1 MTSNLTQS
9 NTPQTA
15 WLPTPEFIATTNLA
29 HTMRELKIDSYEQL
43 HQWSV
48 EHYAEFWD
56 YIIKKLNIQF
66 SKPYTKIVDLSAGV
80 ENPHWLPDAKLNIAT
95 SCFNAP
101 SDAIA
106 IINQTETGALETL
119 TYGELNK
126 LSNRVAN
133 SILNYFKPGDAIA
146 ICMPMTPICVA
157 IYLGIIK
164 AGCAAVSIADS
175 FAADEIATRLKI
187 SNAKAIFIQDRIVRG
202 NKSLACYQKITP
214 EQSARAIV
222 IPANQN
228 CSETLRAKDL
238 LWNNF
243 LDTNSEFSARECS
256 PDQIINIL
264 FSSGTTGDPKAIPW
278 THTTAIKPASDAYFH
293 QNIQPGDRLAWPT
306 NLGWMMGPWLIFAS
320 LLNQAT
326 IALFDGTPLARAFGE
341 FIQNSKVTMLGLV
354 PTLVKTWRATQC
366 MEGLDWSS
374 LKLFSSTGECSNVE
388 DMLYLMSLANNKPII
403 EYCGGTELGG
413 AYITST
419 LIQPNAPSAFTTPTL
434 GLDFVLLDDHG
445 KITDNGEVALIP
457 PAIGLS
463 TQLLNKDH
471 YQVYYGD
478 MPMINGKILRRHGDQ
493 IQKFANGFYRAL
505 GRVDDTMNLGAI
517 KISSA
522 EIERTLAAIPNIL
535 ETAAIAVNPVGG
547 GPSHLVIY
555 AVPKSGHDINRVE
568 LKLAMQNLIKD
579 HLNPLFKIHD
589 IVMIDVL
596 PRTASN
602 KVMRRVLRD
611 EYEKNVK

>member
-1 MTSNLTQS
+1 MTTNM
-9 NTPQTA
+9 PQAA
-15 WLPTPEFIATTNLA
+15 WFPTPEFIATTNLA
-29 HTMRELKIDSYEQL
+29 HTMRELSLDTYDQL

-48 EHYAEFWD
+48 TNYVDFWD

-66 SKPYTKIVDLSAGV
+66 SKPYSKIVDLSAGV
-80 ENPHWLPDAKLNIAT
+80 ENPHWLPDAKLNIAN

-101 SDAIA
+101 QDAIA
-106 IINQTETGALETL
+106 IINQTENGSIETL
-119 TYGELNK
+119 TYAELNE

-133 SILNYFKPGDAIA
+133 SILNYFKPGDALA
-146 ICMPMTPICVA
+146 ICMPMTPNCIA

-164 AGCAAVSIADS
+164 SGCAAVSIADS

-187 SNAKAIFIQDRIVRG
+187 SNAKAIFMQDKILRG

-214 EQSARAIV
+214 EQSALAIV
-222 IPANQN
+222 IPANQH
-228 CSETLRAKDL
+228 CAEKLRDQDL

-243 LDTNSEFSARECS
+243 LATNTEFTAHDCA

-278 THTTAIKPASDAYFH
+278 THTTAIKVASDAYFH

-341 FIQNSKVTMLGLV
+341 FIQNTKVTMLGLV
-354 PTLVKTWRATQC
+354 PTLVKTWRATAC
-366 MEGLDWSS
+366 MEGLDWSH

-403 EYCGGTELGG
+403 EYCGGTEIGG

-419 LIQPNAPSAFTTPTL
+419 LIQPNAPAAFTTPTL

-445 KITDNGEVALIP
+445 NITDNGEVALIP
-457 PAIGLS
+457 PSIGLS
-463 TQLLNKDH
+463 NILLNKNH
-471 YQVYYGD
+471 HQVYYAD
-478 MPMINGKILRRHGDQ
+478 MPSVNGKILRRHSDQ

-522 EIERTLAAIPNIL
+522 EIERTLSVIPEIL

-555 AVPKSGHDINRVE
+555 AVPKPGHEINRLE
-568 LKLAMQNLIKD
+568 LKLAMQTLIKD

-589 IVMIDVL
+589 IVIIDVL

-611 EYEKNVK
+611 EYENNIK